1 MQIKQNIIVKMINT
15 GDILYRLWETT
26 MDLEVF
32 EIDRIENSTIYA
44 NPITSH
50 TFNTIAVF
58 YLNERNIL
66 YLDSILIY
74 YYGSHISTNEELI
87 INRLK
92 LYYNE
97 TDN

>member
-1 MQIKQNIIVKMINT
+1 MIKT

-26 MDLEVF
+26 MDLEIF

-44 NPITSH
+44 TPIISH
-50 TFNTIAVF
+50 TFNTTAIF
-58 YLNERNIL
+58 YLDKREIL

-74 YYGSHISTNEELI
+74 YYGSSISTNEELI

-92 LYYNE
+92 LYYK
-97 TDN
+97 

>member
-44 NPITSH
+44 NPIISH

-58 YLNERNIL
+58 YLDERDIL

-92 LYYNE
+92 LYYK
-97 TDN
+97 

>member
-1 MQIKQNIIVKMINT
+1 MQIKQNIIVKMIKT

-26 MDLEVF
+26 MDLEIF

-44 NPITSH
+44 NPIISH
-50 TFNTIAVF
+50 TFNTTAMF
-58 YLNERNIL
+58 YLDERKIL

-74 YYGSHISTNEELI
+74 YYGSSISTNEELI

-92 LYYNE
+92 LYYK
-97 TDN
+97 